1 MRTMIIGIIA
11 SVTICLLTYL
21 FIEPIMGI
29 FTTNAEVISIAK
41 GVFLVEIVLET
52 ARAVNM
58 ILVGSLNAS
67 GDVKF
72 PLFCSLIVLWVISL
86 PFSYSLAIV
95 FKFG

>member
-1 MRTMIIGIIA
+1 MIIGIIA

-29 FTTNAEVISIAK
+29 FTTNTEVISIAK

-72 PLFCSLIVLWVISL
+72 H
-86 PFSYSLAIV
+86 YSAV
-95 FKFG
+95 